1 MVFEAGPFS
10 YFGKEALNL
19 IRKQSILNDIKVK
32 DYVPDFSL
40 RALTDLQYLCIN
52 RALYLAALR
61 TTRMLRNSGNIP
73 VNEAFDAEFEKVTKL
88 NSNRNSG
95 FESHF
100 VLGNTALEL
109 LKNDHQGAKKRSTSS
124 LDRLT
129 FLHHSLG
136 ALYHHSSQ
144 NAKDNSVEYHGE
156 VGPEGKPLFPNVR
169 ASKSSGDGDS
179 KSRHTPESKKKTLFS
194 SLPFSSSS
202 NKMYFHREAGE
213 SEPELKK
220 KDLSIAV
227 PTGADR
233 KPPGV
238 DHVPQD
244 ALSSVVI
251 MSDTSELQT
260 NSSFSESESKP
271 LIHKPVADTGKGAT
285 SSPAPYNKGQDAE
298 MVPLMNQT
306 ESTFDISVNSASV

>member
-1 MVFEAGPFS
+1 MV
-10 YFGKEALNL
+10 
-19 IRKQSILNDIKVK
+19 RKQSTLSDIKVK

-40 RALTDLQYLCIN
+40 RAVTDLQYLCIN

-95 FESHF
+95 FESHY
-100 VLGNTALEL
+100 VLGNAALEL
-109 LKNDHQGAKKRSTSS
+109 LKSDHQGAKKRSTSS

-136 ALYHHSSQ
+136 ALYHHSPQS
-144 NAKDNSVEYHGE
+144 AKDNSVEYHGE

-179 KSRHTPESKKKTLFS
+179 KPRQTPESKKKTLFS

-202 NKMYFHREAGE
+202 NRVQVHREAGE
-213 SEPELKK
+213 SEPEPKK
-220 KDLSIAV
+220 KDLCIITV
-227 PTGADR
+227 
-233 KPPGV
+233 PPGG
-238 DHVPQD
+238 DNKAQD
-244 ALSSVVI
+244 GLSSVVI
-251 MSDTSELQT
+251 VSGDKSEPHN
-260 NSSFSESESKP
+260 NSSLSESESKP
-271 LIHKPVADTGKGAT
+271 LIDIPVVDISKGAS
-285 SSPAPYNKGQDAE
+285 SSPASYNKSQDGE
-298 MVPLMNQT
+298 MVPLMNQSD
-306 ESTFDISVNSASV
+306 STLDISGNSASM